1 MIKSSSNMAQNGHIM
16 LLDFGLKLLFALLV
30 GLILKAQVEAQPI
43 DSYRYLAQNKNQRGF
58 DVDFQWIQAT
68 KDSTLLAVFLSIPN
82 QQLAFER
89 QAGSSYSAR
98 YVLNLEIYK
107 GFYEDE
113 NTRELAERLVI
124 GDTIVVSEYE
134 STLDPNETN
143 VVLTTLYLPVDKY
156 TIHMDYNY
164 LKGIPAVTGVR
175 IDSKKLERLNPNRR
189 KPRANNNRERI
200 FKQYVP
206 KQILREIGLQLYPPN
221 SKHPLYFFNNS
232 KGDAKADISFTT
244 EHENTVVTWVGSTNQ
259 INFSDDSFIGIPTFA
274 IDSLSNIDFVI
285 STASSPDN
293 VVRSKTVEITTLPK
307 FTMRLPL
314 SNQLIEHSQ
323 TIQSQFYLIDLESK
337 MLANKSYKLELQSK
351 KTRIDSFNFQ
361 TFWQDMPTSLLQ
373 LDVAIE
379 MLRYIIP
386 KETVDEVLKKKN
398 AEKLSWFNSFWDSKD
413 PIPTTAKNELMSE
426 YYRRI
431 DYSFKHFSTAS
442 QPEGYDSD
450 QGQIYIK
457 IGPPSQII
465 RSFPTSGRVIEE
477 WIYPNRSFVFTASSG
492 FGDFTLVN
500 ATEEN

>member
-1 MIKSSSNMAQNGHIM
+1 MIKPSSNMAQNRRIT
-16 LLDFGLKLLFALLV
+16 LLDLGSKLLFALLL
-30 GLILKAQVEAQPI
+30 GFIFRAQVEAQPI
-43 DSYRYLAQNKNQRGF
+43 DSYRYLAQNKIQRGF

-68 KDSTLLAVFLSIPN
+68 KDSSLLAVFLSIPN

-89 QAGSSYSAR
+89 QSDSSYAAR

-113 NTRELAERLVI
+113 NTRELVERLVI
-124 GDTIVVSEYE
+124 GDTIVVSEYDN
-134 STLDPNETN
+134 TLDPNETSK
-143 VVLTTLYLPVDKY
+143 VLTTLYLPVDEY

-164 LKGIPAVTGVR
+164 LKGIPAVTGVK

-189 KPRANNNRERI
+189 KARGNNTEERI

-221 SKHPLYFFNNS
+221 SEHPLYFFNNS
-232 KGDAKADISFTT
+232 KGGAKADISFSTQ
-244 EHENTVVTWVGSTNQ
+244 HDRTVVTWVGSTNQ
-259 INFSDDSFIGIPTFA
+259 INFSDDSYVGIPTFA
-274 IDSLSNIDFVI
+274 IDSLSNIDLVI

-293 VVRSKTVEITTLPK
+293 VVRSRTVDITNLPK
-307 FTMRLPL
+307 LTVSLPL
-314 SNQLIEHSQ
+314 SNQFIEHSQ
-323 TIQSQFYLIDLESK
+323 TIQSEFYLIDLESK

-351 KTRIDSFNFQ
+351 KARIDSFNFQ

-386 KETVDEVLKKKN
+386 EETVDEVLKKKN
-398 AEKLSWFNSFWDSKD
+398 AEKLTWFNLFWDSKD

-431 DYSFKHFSTAS
+431 DYSFEHFSTAS

-457 IGPPSQII
+457 IGPPSQVI

-500 ATEEN
+500 ASEDN